1 MQQNQFDKM
10 TKTPVSSLIIRLSIP
25 TTLSML
31 VTNFYNLADTAF
43 VGTLGN
49 SASGAVGIVFGFM
62 AILQAIGF
70 LFGNGSGSIISRSL
84 GAQDTERASITAST
98 AFFTAFFLAIVT
110 AVISFCNLDNIVFF
124 LGSTKT
130 IAPYA
135 KKYITFILLT
145 APFMVTSFTLNNI
158 LRYEG
163 KAALG
168 MIGLITGAILN
179 IAGDAILMIHFKMGI
194 TGAGLS
200 TAVSQLISFSILI
213 SMFVRGKTQC
223 VISIKKINLHS
234 KLLADIITIGLPSLF
249 RQGMNSV
256 ATILI
261 NSQARIYGDAG
272 VAAMSIVS
280 RVFFFIFAMSL
291 GVGQGF
297 QPVAGFNYGAK
308 KFSRVRK
315 GYSFTLALSMSLML
329 FAGIIVAY
337 FAPELIRLFRDDEKV
352 ILIATRT
359 LRLHCFAILF
369 LPFCMVTEMVTQ
381 STGKKI
387 AASVVS
393 LMRSGLLLIPCLL
406 ILTKYR
412 GLSGLQEA
420 QPLSFVLSVIPALY
434 FSIRYFKELPLQD
447 G

>member
-1 MQQNQFDKM
+1 MQHNQFDKM
-10 TKTPVSSLIIRLSIP
+10 TRTPVSKLIIKLSIP
-25 TTLSML
+25 TILSML
-31 VTNFYNLADTAF
+31 VTNLYNLVDTAF

-49 SASGAVGIVFGFM
+49 SASGAIGIVFGFM

-84 GAQDTERASITAST
+84 GGQDTERASITAST

-110 AVISFCNLDNIVFF
+110 AVISFCNLDKIVFA
-124 LGSTKT
+124 LGSTRT

-135 KKYITFILLT
+135 KRYITFILLT

-168 MIGLITGAILN
+168 MIGLITGAVLN
-179 IAGDAILMIHFKMGI
+179 IAGDALLMIHFKMGI

-280 RVFFFIFAMSL
+280 RIFFFIFAMSL

-315 GYSFTLALSMSLML
+315 GYSFTLALSMCLML
-329 FAGIIVAY
+329 VAGTIVAF
-337 FAPELIRLFRDDEKV
+337 FAPELIRLFRNDEKV

-420 QPLSFVLSVIPALY
+420 QPLSFVLSIIPALY
-434 FSIRYFKELPLQD
+434 FSIRYFKGLPEQD
-447 G
+447 S